1 MISSN
6 VQRRD
11 DVSTLRLY
19 VMRVLYLLLV
29 LMLGSD
35 VWPVLIHPHKPLGPL
50 DGVAYSFWAALSILG
65 ILGIRYPLQMV
76 PVLILQF
83 LYKALWL
90 LFVGLPLRSG
100 GHLPPEASGVAFA
113 MIIGLVLDLLV
124 IPWPYVVENYVRKPG
139 DRWRSAAAVPPPR
152 PDAPASERAMRSSE
166 H

>member
-83 LYKALWL
+83 LYKAVWL

-100 GHLPPEASGVAFA
+100 GHFAPEAAGVAFA
-113 MIIGLVLDLLV
+113 MITGLVLDLLV
-124 IPWPYVVENYVRKPG
+124 IPWPYVVDNYLRKPG
-139 DRWRSAAAVPPPR
+139 DRWRFA
-152 PDAPASERAMRSSE
+152 APASSSSVAGPTSEHAMRSAG